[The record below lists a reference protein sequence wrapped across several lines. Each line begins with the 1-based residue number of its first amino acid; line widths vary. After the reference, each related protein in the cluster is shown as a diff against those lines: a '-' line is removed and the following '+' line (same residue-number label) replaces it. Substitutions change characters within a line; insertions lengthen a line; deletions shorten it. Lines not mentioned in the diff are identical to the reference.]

1 MLGIGFNANV
11 AMIESAQ
18 TLPLV
23 ILLMGV
29 VLTLSILIKTLLAKI
44 GIPALIG
51 YLTLGFLLKLADVQW
66 DFLSIEA
73 E

>member
-1 MLGIGFNANV
+1 MLGIGLNANV

-29 VLTLSILIKTLLAKI
+29 ALTLSILISLAMIESTAIYCFVVTMILLFVNPFWEHFK
-44 GIPALIG
+44 GG
-51 YLTLGFLLKLADVQW
+51 
-66 DFLSIEA
+66 
-73 E
+73 